1 MVKKILKFL
10 AFTLF
15 FVLALVAFTPK
26 DSFYFLLEKNL
37 KKFDVVV
44 SNEILENNFLSLG
57 IENLEISTKG
67 VESATVAEADITLLL
82 FYNSLKFTNIKL
94 SSLVDAY
101 APAHVDTIEVTYT
114 LFNPLVLHAN
124 AQGKFGQAEVA
135 FNILDRALNIRLH
148 PSKTMLSKYEKTM
161 KMMKKDENG
170 EYVYAKTF

>member
-10 AFTLF
+10 AFSLF

-26 DSFYFLLEKNL
+26 ESFYFLLEKNL

-44 SNEILENNFLSLG
+44 SNEILESNFFGLE

-67 VESATVAEADITLLL
+67 VESATVEQANITLLL
-82 FYNSLKFTNIKL
+82 FYNSLKFTDVKL

-101 APAHVDTIEVTYT
+101 VPSHIQTIEVTYT
-114 LFNPLVLHAN
+114 LFNPLVLYVN
-124 AQGKFGQAEVA
+124 AEGKFGKAEVA
-135 FNILDRALNIRLH
+135 FNILDRVLNAHLY
-148 PSKTMLSKYEKTM
+148 PSKIMLSKYKKTM